1 VNRICTFLLLFATL
15 GGSLWAQ
22 ETQETQEV
30 QQTQG
35 TQENQAAGTDQ
46 EDRMLVR
53 PQVDWQ
59 GGVLIL
65 EVAMPIDPVEFGP
78 GSRYGVERDIER
90 LLPGLFMSSVVE
102 IPFDSY
108 RTIGERLKEDPLL
121 FQRVERTA
129 ISSVSK
135 RYSRVQED
143 LQEIQ
148 VLYRF
153 PFYGEGGFVVP
164 LIFHKRP
171 FPLEGKLGFVPS
183 RNFTGLVIYA
193 SGELPAHGKDI
204 RQPVQPALFPT
215 LYDEDMNEILSV
227 QMCDPDFLK
236 RWGMVAY
243 SDSEEDSALLE
254 RIGAAPLRTVARGV
268 FGINATDLL
277 LPNEAVDR
285 LLVREANREMLSQG
299 RVLIV
304 IDSLGKSAGEASD
317 RSAGGSASSSAED

>member
-1 VNRICTFLLLFATL
+1 VNRIGAFLLLLLIL
-15 GGSLWAQ
+15 GGSLRAQ
-22 ETQETQEV
+22 E
-30 QQTQG
+30 TQG
-35 TQENQAAGTDQ
+35 TQETREIQQTPEEQ
-46 EDRMLVR
+46 LLVS

-59 GGVLIL
+59 GGILIL
-65 EVAMPIDPVEFGP
+65 EVTMPIDPRQFDP
-78 GSRYGVERDIER
+78 GSRYHAEREIER
-90 LLPGLFMSSVVE
+90 LLPGLFMSSIVE

-108 RTIGERLKEDPLL
+108 RTIGERLREDPLL

-129 ISSVSK
+129 VSSVTK
-135 RYSRVQED
+135 HYSRVRKD
-143 LQEIQ
+143 LQEIE
-148 VLYRF
+148 VRYSF

-164 LIFHKRP
+164 LISHSRP
-171 FPLEGKLGFVPS
+171 YPVERRLGFVPS

-204 RQPVQPALFPT
+204 RQRVQPALFPT
-215 LYDEDMNEILSV
+215 LYDEQMNPILSV
-227 QMCDPDFLK
+227 QTCDPAFLK

-243 SDSEEDSALLE
+243 SDTEEDGALLE

-277 LPNEAVDR
+277 LPKEAADR

-304 IDSLGKSAGEASD
+304 VDSIGKSADGAAD
-317 RSAGGSASSSAED
+317 LSAED

>member
-1 VNRICTFLLLFATL
+1 MNRIGTFLLLLGIL

-22 ETQETQEV
+22 ETQEI
-30 QQTQG
+30 QQTAVEQV
-35 TQENQAAGTDQ
+35 
-46 EDRMLVR
+46 LVS

-65 EVAMPIDPVEFGP
+65 EVSMPVDPREFDP
-78 GSRYGVERDIER
+78 GSRYDAEREIQR
-90 LLPGLFMSSVVE
+90 LLPGLFMSSVVG

-129 ISSVSK
+129 VSSVGK
-135 RYSRVQED
+135 RYSRVRKD
-143 LQEIQ
+143 MQEIQ
-148 VLYRF
+148 VQYRF

-164 LIFHKRP
+164 LISHNRP
-171 FPLEGKLGFVPS
+171 YPVERKLGFVPS

-204 RQPVQPALFPT
+204 RQGVQPALFPT
-215 LYDEDMNEILSV
+215 LYDEEMNPILSAE
-227 QMCDPDFLK
+227 MCDPAFLK

-243 SDSEEDSALLE
+243 SENEEDSALLE
-254 RIGAAPLRTVARGV
+254 RIGSAPMRTVARGV

-277 LPNEAVDR
+277 LPKEAVDR

-299 RVLIV
+299 RIV
-304 IDSLGKSAGEASD
+304 IVLDSIVKPAGETAD
-317 RSAGGSASSSAED
+317 LLR